1 MTPRRKVRN
10 EGISSPGAIRMP
22 RARWRKGQGALFV
35 SFVVGADAIAKL
47 IELGWL
53 DPEKLSDRDRWLAR

>member
-1 MTPRRKVRN
+1 VA
-10 EGISSPGAIRMP
+10 GA
-22 RARWRKGQGALFV
+22 V
-35 SFVVGADAIAKL
+35 IAVATKL